1 VGQTLQDDQGGNAGP
16 AGTAQAQLFVVIEG
30 MRPLVE
36 STRHPLGAAA
46 VVEIGRGAAR
56 GAASLTRSDGEHI
69 AITIPDPFMSET
81 HASLVQRDGWI
92 LRCAGARNRTL
103 VNGQPV
109 TEHRLRDGDCVEM
122 GRTFFLFRASLE
134 DAHDDPVPGLATM
147 IPPLRARF
155 VELARVA
162 RSGIPVM
169 LLGET
174 GTGKEVTAQAVHRLS
189 ARAGAFVPVNCGALP
204 EQLLLS
210 ELFGH
215 LRGSF
220 SGAVDDRV
228 GLVRAADGGT
238 LFLDEIGDLPAS
250 SQTAFLRVLQEREV
264 VPIGASR
271 AVPVDLRLVT
281 ATLHDLDAQVADGR
295 FRSDLFARIGGY
307 TMRMPALR
315 ERKEDLGLLIADHV
329 RRARG
334 DRASK
339 VTFTSPALRAIFRH
353 AWPMNIRELGRA
365 LETALV
371 LAGDGAIDEGHL
383 AVRLADNPGESEP
396 DRILRV
402 LDECGGNQSEAAR
415 VLGIPRRTF
424 LRRLDELGVARPR
437 KRS

>member
-1 VGQTLQDDQGGNAGP
+1 
-16 AGTAQAQLFVVIEG
+16 
-30 MRPLVE
+30 
-36 STRHPLGAAA
+36 
-46 VVEIGRGAAR
+46 
-56 GAASLTRSDGEHI
+56 
-69 AITIPDPFMSET
+69 
-81 HASLVQRDGWI
+81 
-92 LRCAGARNRTL
+92 
-103 VNGQPV
+103 
-109 TEHRLRDGDCVEM
+109 M
-122 GRTFFLFRASLE
+122 GRTFFLFRAALE
-134 DAHDDPVPGLATM
+134 GTDEEPVPGLATM

-155 VELARVA
+155 AELARVA
-162 RSGIPVM
+162 RSALPVM

-281 ATLHDLDAQVADGR
+281 ATLHDLEGQVADGR
-295 FRSDLFARIGGY
+295 FRADLFARIGGY

-371 LAGDGAIDEGHL
+371 LAGEGAIDEGHL
-383 AVRLADNPGESEP
+383 AVRLTDNPGESES
-396 DRILRV
+396 DRIMRV